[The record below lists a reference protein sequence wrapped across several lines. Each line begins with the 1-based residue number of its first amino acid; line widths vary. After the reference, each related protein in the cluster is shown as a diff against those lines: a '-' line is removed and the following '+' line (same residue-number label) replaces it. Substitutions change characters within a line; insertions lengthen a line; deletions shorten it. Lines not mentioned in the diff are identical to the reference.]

1 MTMNR
6 REFGAAVLGAAA
18 AGLLPRGAWGAR
30 GGAPALRVNGARLNR
45 QLDALGRIGRTEGGI
60 NRVAYSEADRE
71 ARAYATG
78 LMRRAKLETR
88 VDAAGNIVGRRAG
101 GDAARK
107 PILFGSHV
115 DSVPDGGNYDGPVGT
130 LAAIEVAETLAER
143 GVVTR
148 HPLEVVIWQNEEG
161 GLYGSRLAS
170 GELPPNE
177 LANVSRSG
185 KTVAEGIRFLGGD
198 PARLAEARRRPGSVA
213 GYLELHIEQGGTL
226 ERERVPIGVV
236 EGIVGIGQW
245 EVTVTG
251 FANHA
256 GTTPMDRRQD
266 ALLAAARFVELVNRV
281 ARETPGR
288 QVGTVGRMQAFP
300 GAPNVIP
307 GRVVLTLEL
316 RDLDAAKIAALH
328 ARIRR
333 EAQAIGQATG
343 TTFAYSELHANT
355 PAPSDPRVR
364 ALIERSA
371 AALGLA
377 TRVLPSGAGH
387 DAQAVAALGPM
398 GMIFVPSV
406 AGVSHSPKEL
416 TRPADVTNG
425 ANVLLGALLALD
437 AADLA

>member
-1 MTMNR
+1 MNR
-6 REFGAAVLGAAA
+6 REFGAAMLGAAA
-18 AGLLPRGAWGAR
+18 AGLLPRGARGA
-30 GGAPALRVNGARLNR
+30 APAVRVNGARLNR
-45 QLDALGRIGRTEGGI
+45 QLAEMGRIGRTAGGI

-78 LMRRAKLETR
+78 LMRRARLETR

-101 GDAARK
+101 RDASRK

-148 HPLEVVIWQNEEG
+148 HPLEVVVWQNEEG

-185 KTVAEGIRFLGGD
+185 KTVADGIRFLGGD
-198 PARLAEARRRPGSVA
+198 PARLAAARRRPGSVA

-226 ERERVPIGVV
+226 ERERVPIGIV

-245 EVTVTG
+245 EVTVAG

-266 ALLAAARFVELVNRV
+266 ALLAAARFVEMVNAV
-281 ARETPGR
+281 ARGTPGR
-288 QVGTVGRMQAFP
+288 QVGTVGRIQAFP

-316 RDLDAAKIAALH
+316 RDLEAAKIAALH

-333 EAQAIGQATG
+333 EAEAIGRATG

-371 AALGLA
+371 RALGLA
-377 TRVLPSGAGH
+377 TRLLPSGAGP
-387 DAQAVAALGPM
+387 DAQAIAALGPM

-406 AGVSHSPKEL
+406 RGISHSPQEL
-416 TRPADVTNG
+416 TRPGDVTNG
-425 ANVLLGALLALD
+425 ANVLLGALLELD